1 MTTSPPTPT
10 ARPVRNASRNGSARA
25 TPALRSGP
33 APAALSPDSTGPI
46 CPVCQRP
53 LPGARARYCSPA
65 CRQRAFRLRHPS
77 AANVPPAPVAEV
89 TARLRRQRVLATHT
103 VYECPQCN
111 ERQLGEQRCPECPL
125 FCRALGV
132 GGTCPDCDAIIL
144 LVDLVG
150 EEVLAPPPA

>member
-1 MTTSPPTPT
+1 MTTSPPAPAT
-10 ARPVRNASRNGSARA
+10 RPVRNASRNGSARA
-25 TPALRSGP
+25 ASASRPGA
-33 APAALSPDSTGPI
+33 APAAPPLDAPGPV

-77 AANVPPAPVAEV
+77 APSAPPAPLADVI
-89 TARLRRQRVLATHT
+89 ARLRRQRVLAAHT

-111 ERQLGEQRCPECPL
+111 ERWLGEQRCPECHL

-150 EEVLAPPPA
+150 EEVLSPQS